1 MAGRA
6 TLYYWRCCL
15 PWRINF
21 AKKPAP
27 LSMRIFVKQPNGNL
41 EIRCRYNEFILA
53 VQTASG
59 RCYEILGNSKFKD
72 QKKVRISLKAFDAI
86 AFFE

>member
-1 MAGRA
+1 
-6 TLYYWRCCL
+6 
-15 PWRINF
+15 
-21 AKKPAP
+21 
-27 LSMRIFVKQPNGNL
+27 MRFLVKQPNGNI